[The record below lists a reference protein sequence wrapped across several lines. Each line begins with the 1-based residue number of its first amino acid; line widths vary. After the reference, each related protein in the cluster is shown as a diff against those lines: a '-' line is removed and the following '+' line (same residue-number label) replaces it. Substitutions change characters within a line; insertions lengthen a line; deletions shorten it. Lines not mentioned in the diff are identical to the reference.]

1 MTTTSSASPVT
12 KGLAPYRK
20 AKHYWLYFFFSFAKG
35 SQPFSI
41 CVLLFFLLENL
52 LLPFEMYNSTYYLAL
67 VNGHLL
73 GWPTSQYCNQYIFFG
88 FESILFLLGK
98 CFVPAASDCL
108 YSTIVVPLG
117 LVASN
122 PIFHLYFCLG
132 FKLSF
137 LTICNVQCP
146 SCIILPYYCTLVD
159 DHWLGLVAG
168 VPIFHLYSINQL
180 KLSPDTLRW
189 LPIYHTSSILYYRA
203 NTARTPQDLSPT
215 VQAAN

>member
-12 KGLAPYRK
+12 KGLA
-20 AKHYWLYFFFSFAKG
+20 
-35 SQPFSI
+35 
-41 CVLLFFLLENL
+41 
-52 LLPFEMYNSTYYLAL
+52 L
-67 VNGHLL
+67 VDGHLL
-73 GWPTSQYCNQYIFFG
+73 GWPTSQYYNRYIFYG
-88 FESILFLLGK
+88 FELILLGK
-98 CFVPAASDCL
+98 YFVPAASDCL

-117 LVASN
+117 LVANN

-132 FKLSF
+132 FELSF

-180 KLSPDTLRW
+180 KLSPDTLPC

-203 NTARTPQDLSPT
+203 NTARMPQDLSPT